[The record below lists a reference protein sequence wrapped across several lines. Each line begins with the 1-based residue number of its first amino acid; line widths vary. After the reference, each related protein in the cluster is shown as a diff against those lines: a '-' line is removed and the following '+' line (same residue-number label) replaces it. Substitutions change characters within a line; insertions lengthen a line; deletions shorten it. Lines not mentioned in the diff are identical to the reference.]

1 MLFLSRVGCSATLTP
16 AGITSENTEPL
27 PFLLVAVTRPPSSSA
42 NCLVIA
48 RPRPIPAVPE
58 GVASV
63 GLCEW
68 LEHVCQLFR
77 GDANSSVFDIEAD
90 VWLIVLVLQRDLQID
105 LQIDMAL
112 LREFDGIE
120 CKIDQTLLQSVGIGA
135 NGYAIRY
142 GNARGMIR
150 LQ

>member
-1 MLFLSRVGCSATLTP
+1 M
-16 AGITSENTEPL
+16 
-27 PFLLVAVTRPPSSSA
+27 
-42 NCLVIA
+42 IA

-68 LEHVCQLFR
+68 LEHDYQLFR

-90 VWLIVLVLQRDLQID
+90 VWLIVLVLQRD

-135 NGYAIRY
+135 NGYAIRH